1 MYLKVRFGFAM
12 LMKADT
18 SEDTMEM
25 NLSQF
30 VKYSWI
36 TRVQYQWH
44 HWYAILCNI
53 YAYCIMFSNTVTN
66 IPGSWSMCLFYNQ
79 PGKTKSSLS
88 TESPGGHVL
97 QASVPVFK
105 AGFFPCRTQTQ
116 IRNKATV
123 TWKDYQGQ
131 NCFAARGWE
140 ANFEGGPPSLVS
152 RINLFASR
160 ISRI

>member
-1 MYLKVRFGFAM
+1 MKIQNISVYLKVRFGFAM

-66 IPGSWSMCLFYNQ
+66 IPGS
-79 PGKTKSSLS
+79 
-88 TESPGGHVL
+88 
-97 QASVPVFK
+97 
-105 AGFFPCRTQTQ
+105 
-116 IRNKATV
+116 
-123 TWKDYQGQ
+123 
-131 NCFAARGWE
+131 
-140 ANFEGGPPSLVS
+140 
-152 RINLFASR
+152 
-160 ISRI
+160 